1 MRFLVGGGVKNL
13 VPKISKIIK
22 NYTYYCTIFVVNFC
36 TSFMNWNFSSDL
48 DEHPYTQNITQ
59 NPCIVLKTWV
69 FMINIVAKFSLV
81 SLQNTYSFML
91 NILLNFYLGI
101 PFSRTE
107 NIGYMIFRKRVWQK
121 IQFRMQRCDFR
132 TRCCGISNTC
142 FSLWACLTL
151 VSTSG
156 FIGI

>member
-1 MRFLVGGGVKNL
+1 MHC
-13 VPKISKIIK
+13 IK
-22 NYTYYCTIFVVNFC
+22 NVSIYDQY
-36 TSFMNWNFSSDL
+36 SR
-48 DEHPYTQNITQ
+48 
-59 NPCIVLKTWV
+59 KV
-69 FMINIVAKFSLV
+69 FIV

-91 NILLNFYLGI
+91 NLGI

-142 FSLWACLTL
+142 FSLWACLH
-151 VSTSG
+151 G
-156 FIGI
+156 FHR